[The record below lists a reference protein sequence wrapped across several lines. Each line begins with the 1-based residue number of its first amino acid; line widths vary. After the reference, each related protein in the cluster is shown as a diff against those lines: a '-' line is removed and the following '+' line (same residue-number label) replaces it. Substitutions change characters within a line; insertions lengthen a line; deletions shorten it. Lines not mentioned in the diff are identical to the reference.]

1 MSMTTKKDASR
12 LLAIIAALALC
23 LGLAFAVTGC
33 SSGGESSGGDAEQKT
48 AAEATAETVEF
59 TDDLGRTVELPAK
72 IERIAPSWS
81 PDRQPGAAHHGARS
95 DRLGLGNRPV
105 RSRAEILR

>member
-12 LLAIIAALALC
+12 LLAIIAALTLC

-48 AAEATAETVEF
+48 
-59 TDDLGRTVELPAK
+59 R
-72 IERIAPSWS
+72 
-81 PDRQPGAAHHGARS
+81 
-95 DRLGLGNRPV
+95 
-105 RSRAEILR
+105 